1 MLELTP
7 EQRRAVHI
15 EAVSNSLGVLADSLL
30 VTHAEVINLTTLI
43 ELLIEKNIISEKDFT
58 DKRQSIL
65 LDLEVYQVALAEKGN
80 ENEES

>member
-7 EQRRAVHI
+7 EQRRAAHI

-30 VTHAEVINLTTLI
+30 VAHAEVVNLTTLI
-43 ELLIEKNIISEKDFT
+43 ELLIEKGIISEKDFT

-65 LDLEVYQVALAEKGN
+65 LDLEAYGKELTEGN
-80 ENEES
+80 DNEES